1 MKQYKEGDE
10 VWVFNYSR
18 APKLVTIDIVDKSSL
33 MVFGY
38 YVKDEG
44 RREYVTPST
53 VFDNV
58 ETVKDEVRN
67 QITYLQRFLAWTN

>member
-67 QITYLQRFLAWTN
+67 QITYLQRFLA

>member
-10 VWVFNYSR
+10 VWVFNQSH
-18 APKLVTIDIVDKSSL
+18 APKLVTIDHVDKNSS

-53 VFDNV
+53 VFDDV
-58 ETVKDEVRN
+58 EKVKDEVHN
-67 QITYLQRFLAWTN
+67 QITYLQRFLA